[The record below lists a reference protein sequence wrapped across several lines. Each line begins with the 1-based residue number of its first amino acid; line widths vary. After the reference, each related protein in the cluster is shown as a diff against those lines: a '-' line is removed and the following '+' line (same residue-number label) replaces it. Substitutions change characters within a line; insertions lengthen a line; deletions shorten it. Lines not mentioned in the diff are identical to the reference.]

1 MSSNK
6 SKRKDNNSTFQQM
19 LNRTFNDVR
28 KSGDYCGSGRL
39 PDVHDPKVMINGIQE
54 LIKFPLVSSQV
65 KLIIEKCSLAPFG
78 RQDKTILDTSIR
90 HTWQLDPSSFIITN
104 SEWNIYTLNN
114 LKSKIVSDLGLHNDW
129 IKNDLIDLQL
139 YKFLLYEKDSFFK
152 VHRDSEKVDGMFGTL
167 VIILPSQYKG
177 GEFVIKH
184 NNQEKIFDYSSTKYK
199 CDYYYLVFY
208 ADCEHEILPITD
220 GYRLSLIYNIV
231 VNKEKLNSYSQI
243 PSSPLNEKYIQNICQ
258 ALIKWSKTMNS
269 PSKLIIPLKHKYTK
283 ANMLPNLLKSKD
295 HTIANLLKC
304 SIEELNKND
313 LNQKYLLYCGMLYY
327 KIRKTEQTDN
337 SNNSLEETIG
347 DTGVENLKIL
357 YEINDNYFQEI
368 CEKFHMPRTSII
380 SVDETEFINKEP
392 EWKSLKPFKIAE
404 EET

>member
-1 MSSNK
+1 
-6 SKRKDNNSTFQQM
+6 
-19 LNRTFNDVR
+19 
-28 KSGDYCGSGRL
+28 
-39 PDVHDPKVMINGIQE
+39 
-54 LIKFPLVSSQV
+54 LIYLLV
-65 KLIIEKCSLAPFG
+65 
-78 RQDKTILDTSIR
+78 
-90 HTWQLDPSSFIITN
+90 
-104 SEWNIYTLNN
+104 
-114 LKSKIVSDLGLHNDW
+114 
-129 IKNDLIDLQL
+129 
-139 YKFLLYEKDSFFK
+139 
-152 VHRDSEKVDGMFGTL
+152 
-167 VIILPSQYKG
+167 
-177 GEFVIKH
+177 
-184 NNQEKIFDYSSTKYK
+184 
-199 CDYYYLVFY
+199 
-208 ADCEHEILPITD
+208 EHEILPITD